1 MSSFMGNVKESVM
14 SELWPDD
21 NGPLWNDIKDQDWRA
36 ISVGIIKA
44 GGAIVPRSQVRVMG
58 SFLRL
63 LEDEY
68 LRANHQRAT
77 SGDFASFTHFRAQ
90 EAAVLDIMV
99 QVQEI
104 ARGS

>member
-1 MSSFMGNVKESVM
+1 MSDFMATVKASVID
-14 SELWPDD
+14 ELWHDMSGAMWDD
-21 NGPLWNDIKDQDWRA
+21 IRAEDWRRIA
-36 ISVGIIKA
+36 LGVIKA
-44 GGAIVPRSQVRVMG
+44 DAAIVPRSQVRLMG

-68 LRANHQRAT
+68 LRANHMRAT

-99 QVQEI
+99 QVREI
-104 ARGS
+104 ARA